1 MVEYIYYTG
10 IGSKKNGKHTIK
22 QFLDIMNKNFNI
34 ECSEFL
40 LNLDYKPCSKYKELT
55 RKTMESHDIKLNA
68 NTSKKI
74 KELIKKCIEYKKKTK
89 TRKCNLEEYIKFS
102 GAEKKIK

>member
-1 MVEYIYYTG
+1 
-10 IGSKKNGKHTIK
+10 
-22 QFLDIMNKNFNI
+22 MNKNFNI

-40 LNLDYKPCSKYKELT
+40 ANLDYKPCSKYKELT

-74 KELIKKCIEYKKKTK
+74 KELIKKCIEYKKKQK
-89 TRKCNLEEYIKFS
+89 QESVI
-102 GAEKKIK
+102 